1 MTSFLQN
8 IKSVPNYCILVL
20 VSSTAILIGIEWD
33 ISWHESI
40 GRDSFW
46 SAPHMVIYFGGI
58 LCGLTCA
65 WMVFQQTFFHPD
77 KYKHY
82 VKFWGFKGPLAC
94 WICIW
99 GMIAMLTSAP
109 FDDWWHNTYGLD
121 VQIVSPPHIVLA
133 LGIFAIFLGS
143 LQLVLAERNL
153 AQESQK
159 KIYDYLYLYA
169 ASLILLQFCIILT
182 EYSFANKQ
190 HSLEFYKLSTIFYG
204 FVIIA
209 FSEAARTKY
218 AATIIAGLYMIHRL
232 LILWILPLFEAEPLL
247 GPIYREITHY
257 VAPPFPP
264 LLIIPAIIIDIVRSR
279 FTLSNKILKAIIFAI
294 IFTLIFL
301 LTQWYFSEFLLSEYA
316 RNWVFGSDRNKPFWV
331 PVGDFNF
338 EYWDYDWTPYGHKI
352 PMSPVTVK
360 NMALTLVYSIFSIY
374 LALLFSGWLKRVK
387 K

>member
-1 MTSFLQN
+1 
-8 IKSVPNYCILVL
+8 
-20 VSSTAILIGIEWD
+20 
-33 ISWHESI
+33 
-40 GRDSFW
+40 
-46 SAPHMVIYFGGI
+46 
-58 LCGLTCA
+58 
-65 WMVFQQTFFHPD
+65 
-77 KYKHY
+77 
-82 VKFWGFKGPLAC
+82 
-94 WICIW
+94 
-99 GMIAMLTSAP
+99 
-109 FDDWWHNTYGLD
+109 
-121 VQIVSPPHIVLA
+121 
-133 LGIFAIFLGS
+133 
-143 LQLVLAERNL
+143 
-153 AQESQK
+153 
-159 KIYDYLYLYA
+159 
-169 ASLILLQFCIILT
+169 
-182 EYSFANKQ
+182 
-190 HSLEFYKLSTIFYG
+190 
-204 FVIIA
+204 VIIA

>member
-1 MTSFLQN
+1 
-8 IKSVPNYCILVL
+8 
-20 VSSTAILIGIEWD
+20 LIGIEWD

-46 SAPHMVIYFGGI
+46 SAPHMVVYFGGI

-99 GMIAMLTSAP
+99 GTIAMLTSAP

-133 LGIFAIFLGS
+133 FGIFAIFLGS

-264 LLIIPAIIIDIVRSR
+264 LLIIPAIIIDFVRSR

-294 IFTLIFL
+294 IYTLIFL

-360 NMALTLVYSIFSIY
+360 NMALTLGYSIFSIY
-374 LALLFSGWLKRVK
+374 LALFFSGWLKRVK